1 MSSETS
7 TTGGAQSRYR
17 DAGVDIDRAEQSLPA
32 IRRLARSTL
41 SAEQQQSEI
50 GHFGGVFP
58 LQSGPDRL
66 LVASADGIGTKIKL
80 AFVLGDWAH
89 RQVGADLVHHCVND
103 ILACG
108 ARPLFFLDYVAMGKL
123 DAVALEALVEGMAA
137 ACRENGIALIGGET
151 AEMPGLYS
159 EGEYDAAG
167 FIVGEVAPDRF
178 VDGHEVAAGDIVLG
192 FLAVGLHT
200 NGFSLAR
207 NIAGL
212 SGDAEHDRALL
223 ESPLPGDPATT
234 LAAALMAPHPSYVGQ
249 VRSLLDAGLVRGMAH
264 ITGGGLV
271 DNVPRMIPDGL
282 QAILDADTWTANPIF
297 DYLVEQGSVPEEERY
312 RVFNMGI
319 GFVVAIRPDDVEMA
333 TALSPDAVR
342 IGQIVAADAAG
353 ERKIWLVRGNR
364 DIAG

>member
-1 MSSETS
+1 
-7 TTGGAQSRYR
+7 
-17 DAGVDIDRAEQSLPA
+17 
-32 IRRLARSTL
+32 
-41 SAEQQQSEI
+41 
-50 GHFGGVFP
+50 
-58 LQSGPDRL
+58 
-66 LVASADGIGTKIKL
+66 
-80 AFVLGDWAH
+80 
-89 RQVGADLVHHCVND
+89 
-103 ILACG
+103 
-108 ARPLFFLDYVAMGKL
+108 MGKL

-151 AEMPGLYS
+151 AEMPGLYA